1 MEQLPLVFV
10 QSTIEPDIQEC
21 FTPAFNFTKLQSSNG
36 RLAFINDKVYWLPD
50 APMALLD
57 QGWVINISEIESY
70 SKYGIS
76 GFSIKLVN
84 GKELRFSNVGGKMRE
99 GITEAI
105 ESHKEDFAA
114 AGPAVAAPVAETPE
128 AAPAQETVPGPAPA
142 SETAQA
148 STEAQT
154 SAPEAAP
161 AAEFDP
167 QDISSNKI
175 MAALSYLGIFVLIPL
190 LAAKDSKYARF
201 HVNQGLILLICC
213 VVSFAISRIPGLA
226 FIAWI
231 LNLAIFILA
240 VIGIIN
246 AVKGQAKELPYIG
259 KYKILS

>member
-10 QSTIEPDIQEC
+10 QSTVEPDIQEC

-36 RLAFINDKVYWLPD
+36 RLAFVNDKVYWLPD
-50 APMALLD
+50 SPMALLD
-57 QGWVINISEIESY
+57 QGWVINVSEIESY

-76 GFSIKLVN
+76 GFSIKLKE

-99 GITEAI
+99 GIIEAI

-114 AGPAVAAPVAETPE
+114 AVPAAAAPVAETPE
-128 AAPAQETVPGPAPA
+128 AAPVQEATEAPAPTPA
-142 SETAQA
+142 PETAQGA
-148 STEAQT
+148 TEA
-154 SAPEAAP
+154 APEA
-161 AAEFDP
+161 EYDP
-167 QDISSNKI
+167 QDINSNKV
-175 MAALSYLGIFVLIPL
+175 MAAFAYLGIFVLIPL
-190 LAAKDSKYARF
+190 LAAKYSKYARF
-201 HVNQGLILLICC
+201 HVNQGLILLICA
-213 VVSFAISRIPGLA
+213 VVSFAVSKIPGLA

>member
-36 RLAFINDKVYWLPD
+36 RLAFVNDKVYWLPD

-76 GFSIKLVN
+76 GFSIKLKE

-99 GITEAI
+99 GIIEAI

-114 AGPAVAAPVAETPE
+114 AVPAAAAPVAEPPE
-128 AAPAQETVPGPAPA
+128 AAPVQETTPSVAPAPA
-142 SETAQA
+142 PAPETAQGA
-148 STEAQT
+148 T
-154 SAPEAAP
+154 EAAP

-167 QDISSNKI
+167 QDISSNKV
-175 MAALSYLGIFVLIPL
+175 MAVLSYLGILVLIPL

-201 HVNQGLILLICC
+201 HVNQGLILLICA
-213 VVSFAISRIPGLA
+213 VVSFAVSKIPGLA

-231 LNLAIFILA
+231 LNLAILILA

-259 KYKILS
+259 KYKILP

>member
-10 QSTIEPDIQEC
+10 QSTVEPDIQEC

-36 RLAFINDKVYWLPD
+36 RLAFVNDKVYWLPD
-50 APMALLD
+50 SPMALLD
-57 QGWVINISEIESY
+57 QGWVINVSEIESY

-76 GFSIKLVN
+76 GFSIKLKE

-99 GITEAI
+99 GIIEAI

-114 AGPAVAAPVAETPE
+114 AVPAAAAPVAETPK
-128 AAPAQETVPGPAPA
+128 AAPVQEATEAPAPA
-142 SETAQA
+142 PAPETAQGA
-148 STEAQT
+148 T
-154 SAPEAAP
+154 EAAP

-167 QDISSNKI
+167 QDISSNKV
-175 MAALSYLGIFVLIPL
+175 MAVLSYLGILVLIPL

-201 HVNQGLILLICC
+201 HVNQGLILVICA
-213 VVSFAISRIPGLA
+213 VVSFAVSKIPGLA